1 MSPISSCDFC
11 NIRDHLSSTYAK
23 IQMGEGAIFLIFCVH
38 LLLSGAFSLAHDVCT
53 REGGR
58 RISKFLGSI

>member
-23 IQMGEGAIFLIFCVH
+23 IEKGEGAIFLIFCVH
-38 LLLSGAFSLAHDVCT
+38 LLLSGAFSLDVCT